1 MRQLTHP
8 LLVLLL
14 GLLSSFA
21 LSASSSTQI
30 PMLPL
35 EQEALSQPEQVLAE
49 LPAHVSAAAGDSRQL
64 ALLALVEANAC
75 RVLADWTCWQRAAE
89 SARDHARKIQDIALE
104 ARGLIGAARAR
115 IHQGDFYLGEL
126 QLAEAEKL
134 LQGSVH
140 AALLADVQLGY
151 SALSHRLGRH
161 QIAADYAARGLATL
175 GDADAALR
183 VRLQRNLS
191 RALAALERWDAA
203 KAALANA
210 RQTVETLDDPKL
222 LAEIALEE
230 ARIARRVGDIQT
242 QREAAREIQQLAN
255 ELQNSQLRGLGEELQ
270 GYLAEQVDRRNA
282 ALQHF
287 RDAAHNFQRLNL
299 GSDEIR
305 VIDEYLRLALDQP
318 DLSTWVQRRLAL
330 AAHVSA
336 IEKARTAE
344 VFEERLRYAEQELAY
359 FKLQSQT
366 ALLESERAVHLLLI
380 LLALL
385 IVIVLVSL
393 SLMQRHSN
401 QRLRHALQARQRAML
416 QTSHEMRNSLVA
428 IRGLSEQLVTETP
441 RAAFGEML
449 RTIMRGADHL
459 AALAQ
464 DLLDQG
470 RLEAG
475 QLRLTM
481 RPTDL
486 RELLV
491 QIHRLHLPLA
501 REKGLSLILEENLRD
516 LPALQIDP
524 TRLEQVLTNLL
535 ANALKFSRRGRVVLE
550 VTQGPQTGGYRVRFA
565 VTDCGPG
572 IPDAEIGKL
581 FQPFSQTSVG
591 KQYASGAGL
600 GLSISRELVGL
611 MGGDLQVRNLRD
623 TRRNP
628 ADAGANRESTG
639 SAESAGCCFHFE
651 LPLNIAEAH
660 ANTVEVEPA
669 PANPLSVLL
678 VDDDPAILTI
688 HGGMLQHLGVS
699 PRQYTSI
706 DAAISAEILGTT
718 DLLLL
723 DCELGD
729 TRSIDQLPRIR
740 QAAGSALRIV
750 VLSGHPAPAE
760 LPAGVDEWVQKPTT
774 ISRFAMLLAA
784 TRRGDPVTD
793 AAAASAHD
801 YTRAP

>member
-1 MRQLTHP
+1 
-8 LLVLLL
+8 
-14 GLLSSFA
+14 
-21 LSASSSTQI
+21 
-30 PMLPL
+30 MLPL
-35 EQEALSQPEQVLAE
+35 EQAALHQPEQVLTE
-49 LPAHVSAAAGDSRQL
+49 LPAQVRAAAGNSRQL

-75 RVLADWTCWQRAAE
+75 RVLARWECWQQAAE
-89 SARDHARKIQDIALE
+89 RARDHARKIGDIALE

-126 QLAEAEKL
+126 QLAEAEKIL
-134 LQGSVH
+134 LGTAHV
-140 AALLADVQLGY
+140 ALLADVQLGY

-175 GDADAALR
+175 GNADAALR

-203 KAALANA
+203 KTALVDA
-210 RQTVETLDDPKL
+210 RQTVESLNDPKL

-230 ARIARRVGDIQT
+230 ARIARRVGDIET
-242 QREAAREIQQLAN
+242 QRQAALQIRQLAN
-255 ELQNSQLRGLGEELQ
+255 ELQNSQLRGLGDELQ
-270 GYLAEQVDRRNA
+270 GYLAEQLETPGA

-305 VIDEYLRLALDQP
+305 VIDEYLRLALNQP
-318 DLSTWVQRRLAL
+318 DLSAWVQRRLELSAS
-330 AAHVSA
+330 VNA
-336 IEKARTAE
+336 IEKARSAE

-359 FKLQSQT
+359 FKLQSQA
-366 ALLESERAVHLLLI
+366 ALLESERAVYLLLI
-380 LLALL
+380 LLGLL
-385 IVIVLVSL
+385 IVMLLVSL

-401 QRLRHALQARQRAML
+401 QRLRQALQARQRAML

-428 IRGLSEQLVTETP
+428 IRGLSERLVSEAP

-475 QLRLTM
+475 QLRLLP
-481 RPTDL
+481 RPTNIHERL
-486 RELLV
+486 Q

-501 REKGLSLILEENLRD
+501 REKGLTLILEEPPAE
-516 LPALQIDP
+516 LPALNIDP

-535 ANALKFSRRGRVVLE
+535 ANALKFSRRGRVVLSA
-550 VTQGPQTGGYRVRFA
+550 TQQPAPAGYRILFS
-565 VTDCGPG
+565 VTDSGPG
-572 IPDAEIGKL
+572 IPDAEIGQL

-600 GLSISRELVGL
+600 GLSISRDLVAL
-611 MGGDLQVRNLRD
+611 MGGTLQVQNI
-623 TRRNP
+623 RNP
-628 ADAGANRESTG
+628 G
-639 SAESAGCCFHFE
+639 SSEGHAAEPIGCRFSFE
-651 LPLNIAEAH
+651 LQLDSAASPVTPIEL
-660 ANTVEVEPA
+660 EPA
-669 PANPLSVLL
+669 RANPLRVLM
-678 VDDDPAILTI
+678 VDDDPVILAI
-688 HGGMLQHLGVS
+688 HGGMLQHLGVT
-699 PRQYTSI
+699 PVPYATI
-706 DAAISAEILGTT
+706 DEVVAAGTLASA

-723 DCELGD
+723 DCELNDG
-729 TRSIDQLPRIR
+729 RSTDQIPQIR
-740 QAAGSALRIV
+740 RTAGAELRIV

-760 LPAGVDEWVQKPTT
+760 LPTGVDEWVQKPATT
-774 ISRFAMLLAA
+774 SRFAMLLAA
-784 TRRGDPVTD
+784 ASRHD
-793 AAAASAHD
+793 AARADESTEACRPD